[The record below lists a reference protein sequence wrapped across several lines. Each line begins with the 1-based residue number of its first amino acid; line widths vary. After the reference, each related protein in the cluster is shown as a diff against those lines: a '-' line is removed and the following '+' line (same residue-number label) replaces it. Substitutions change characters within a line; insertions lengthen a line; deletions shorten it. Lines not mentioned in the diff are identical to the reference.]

1 MATDNSRQVTVTIDA
16 PSGGPATQDVAIAI
30 SSVLLISFGI
40 AAGLAFILARSKP
53 LSARSRVQIISALV
67 PPGLLFAALI
77 ILGSF
82 LEGDLM
88 TAIRMIAGMNTKGWI
103 VLAASGLL
111 GWLGA
116 HVVYRVMIRRGLF
129 GAHAARAFD

>member
-1 MATDNSRQVTVTIDA
+1 MATDNPRQITVTIDA
-16 PSGGPATQDVAIAI
+16 PSGGPATLDVAIAI
-30 SSVLLISFGI
+30 SSLLLISFGI

-53 LSARSRVQIISALV
+53 LAARSRVQIISALV

-82 LEGDLM
+82 VEGDLM
-88 TAIRMIAGMNTKGWI
+88 TAIRMIAEIRIKGWI

-116 HVVYRVMIRRGLF
+116 HVVYRMLIGKGFF
-129 GAHAARAFD
+129 GSRHAEVFD